1 MAVKTYSYAKDQYIK
16 LSAHFRVGEF
26 RSYSDSQRKLTS
38 DVIRLDDNLV
48 PTLERLFD
56 YLACSKIIVSS
67 GYRSPDFEKYLGG
80 NPTTGQHCK
89 GTAADIICYG
99 QDGKKIDPKTVCCAG
114 QALGVTGIGY
124 MAGGTHIDVRAKKSW
139 FDETKG
145 NKVVSDWYNYFGVK
159 KPAQQKPVAQAAP
172 EKKSGVTSLLP
183 GDWNVRK
190 GPSLGADVDRVV
202 SGPQSVTYVDI
213 VPELNPAKYGAR
225 NFYKLRDDTYLS
237 VKACK

>member
-1 MAVKTYSYAKDQYIK
+1 MAVKTYSYAKDQNIK

-26 RSYSDSQRKLTS
+26 RSFSSGMGKLTT
-38 DVIRLDDNLV
+38 DVIKLDDNLV

-56 YLACSKIIVSS
+56 YLACSKIIISS

-89 GTAADIICYG
+89 GKAADIICYG

-145 NKVVSDWYNYFGVK
+145 NKVVSDWYSYFGIK
-159 KPAQQKPVAQAAP
+159 KPTQQKPTETP
-172 EKKSGVTSLLP
+172 KSGVTTLKP
-183 GDWNVRK
+183 GTWNVRNA
-190 GPSLGADVDRVV
+190 PSLGASVNRVV
-202 SGPQSVTYVDI
+202 KGVQSVTYVDI
-213 VPELNPAKYGAR
+213 VPETNPQKYGER
-225 NFYKLRDDTYLS
+225 NFYKLRDGTYLS